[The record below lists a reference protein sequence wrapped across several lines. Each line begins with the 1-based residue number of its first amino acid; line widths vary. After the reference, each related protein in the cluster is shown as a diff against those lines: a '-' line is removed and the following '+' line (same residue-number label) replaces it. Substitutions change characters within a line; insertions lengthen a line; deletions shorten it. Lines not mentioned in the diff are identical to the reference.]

1 MLREYFK
8 ITIHGELQ
16 NRNIFIVSEL
26 VQLTFAG
33 RLNYRL
39 FGNIYQLQRLFCVA
53 LNEVWK
59 MNMYGG
65 FERTDVE
72 AIIAISSYYPGIY
85 GAELR
90 NYITHRNMT

>member
-1 MLREYFK
+1 MLHEYFK
-8 ITIHGELQ
+8 ITIK
-16 NRNIFIVSEL
+16 NRTIFIVSEL

-39 FGNIYQLQRLFCVA
+39 SGNIYHLQRLFCVA

-59 MNMYGG
+59 MIMYGG
-65 FERTDVE
+65 FERTDAE
-72 AIIAISSYYPGIY
+72 AIMAIYRYYPGTY

-90 NYITHRNMT
+90 NYIAHRNMT